1 LVLVLSARTGP
12 GVVAPCCSTIL
23 HNHTRIRRNL
33 RFFRTASEK
42 GYLSKIRTAF
52 WNVYY
57 GDDHINP
64 KKILERKYLYLA
76 LTANHL
82 RNLRLAAPDGGDKQV
97 LQEQAIQALA
107 ERRLD
112 YTTNVDLRKILQTY
126 LHPQVHVIFEAFH
139 RVDERL
145 GIPPSVSD
153 EELDLSANSVYK
165 QILMSEYDRTQKQL
179 LESTGDDTS
188 LEQSLAFFRRKRG
201 AIESLL
207 TYHRWLEAT
216 AKSEINSGD
225 GSLDDFGMDVSNVG
239 EKNLRLIRKYQTMN
253 ICRSALIRQELG
265 FSVLCLR
272 SNIPGAGRG
281 LFLDGSAL
289 AGSVVAFQP
298 GDVWPKEHL
307 LTDGKWCSPWSLV
320 FVLESRCLFF
330 YMRFSPS

>member
-1 LVLVLSARTGP
+1 MVVPRSSSSLVLALTTRTGP
-12 GVVAPCCSTIL
+12 VVDPCFSTITQ
-23 HNHTRIRRNL
+23 NQTPIRRNL
-33 RFFRTASEK
+33 RLFGSTTQGGHFSRMRA
-42 GYLSKIRTAF
+42 AF

-82 RNLRLAAPDGGDKQV
+82 RSLRLAAPDGGDKQA
-97 LQEQAIQALA
+97 LQEQTIQALA
-107 ERRLD
+107 EKQLD

-126 LHPQVHVIFEAFH
+126 LHPQVNAIFEAFN
-139 RVDERL
+139 RVDDRL

-153 EELDLSANSVYK
+153 EELDFSDNSDYK
-165 QILMSEYDRTQKQL
+165 QILISEYDCTQEQIL
-179 LESTGDDTS
+179 QSTGDENS
-188 LEQSLAFFRRKRG
+188 LEQSLAFFRRKLR
-201 AIESLL
+201 AVESLL
-207 TYHRWLEAT
+207 TYHKWFEST
-216 AKSEINSGD
+216 AKSEPNSD
-225 GSLDDFGMDVSNVG
+225 DSSLDDFGMDLSNVG
-239 EKNLRLIRKYQTMN
+239 ENNLRLIRKYQTMN

-307 LTDGKWCSPWSLV
+307 LTDGK
-320 FVLESRCLFF
+320 
-330 YMRFSPS
+330 